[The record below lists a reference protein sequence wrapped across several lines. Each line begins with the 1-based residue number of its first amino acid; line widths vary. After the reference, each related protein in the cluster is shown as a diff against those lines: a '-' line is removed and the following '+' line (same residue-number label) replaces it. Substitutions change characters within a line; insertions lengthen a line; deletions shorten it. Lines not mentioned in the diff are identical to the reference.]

1 MAFPRSHFSSDHALF
16 RDTARRFYQGE
27 IGPHVDRWREQGFV
41 DREAFLKAGAQGYL
55 LMWAEE
61 EYGGLGLRDLRY
73 EQILIEENVR
83 YGDIGFFQGTHSIL
97 VGAYFDKFANHEQK
111 LKYLPNAISG
121 ETILA
126 IAMTEPDA
134 GSDLAAIKTR
144 AEDHGDHWLLNGAK
158 TFISNGILA
167 DTVVVAARTHSENR
181 AGISLFIVERGMPGF
196 ERGRKLKK
204 MGLHVQDT
212 AELFFN
218 DVKLPK
224 ESLLGELDQG
234 FVHMARCLAVERL
247 MSAITSIAHAQVA
260 FDTTL
265 EYVKERRAFGKPLGA
280 LQNTRLTMAGLRAQ
294 IDALQTYVDQLV
306 VAANEGAL
314 SAEQASSAK
323 LLTSELE
330 GRVMDA
336 CLQLHGGAG
345 YMDEYRISHM
355 YADARISRIYAG
367 ATEIMK
373 EIIGRGLGLDARRLS

>member
-1 MAFPRSHFSSDHALF
+1 
-16 RDTARRFYQGE
+16 
-27 IGPHVDRWREQGFV
+27 
-41 DREAFLKAGAQGYL
+41 
-55 LMWAEE
+55 MWAEE